1 VTARHRPK
9 IGRAPAPDSLLDY
22 AARNRH
28 EIGPSAEQLA
38 DWAAAGLELPNLAA
52 MRQYRINRLQ
62 EQLRISECDGA
73 LLHDPLMIRYATD
86 TANMSVWTMHNEV
99 RHCYVAADGPVVM
112 FEFSKGEFLDAHSHV
127 IDEFRPARSLHPF
140 YVGNRVEEQAKRWG
154 ADMARLVREHARN
167 DQPRLAIDTL
177 TLEGVRALEAEGIAV
192 IAGMQ
197 IFEDA
202 RVVKGPDELRAMR
215 CAIDACNR
223 NIDDMRS
230 IFEPGVTEIELF
242 ATMQKSNMLR
252 FGEWMEC
259 RILASGDRT
268 NPWYQEASNKVVV
281 AGEIMGFDTDMVGA
295 YNMCV
300 DISRSWLC
308 GGGRPNSNQTDMY
321 GRAKDMI
328 EANIGEFRVG
338 RSFRDITGDLS
349 YPDPELFHGYTV
361 LAHGVGLCD
370 EYPSFFTR
378 EEWDDVGFDGEL
390 LEGTVLCVESFVGSK
405 AGGEGVK
412 LEEMILVTADGPELL
427 SDYSM
432 DLA

>member
-1 VTARHRPK
+1 MTARHRPK
-9 IGRAPAPDSLLDY
+9 IGGGPAPDSLLDY
-22 AARNRH
+22 ALKNRH
-28 EIGPSAEQLA
+28 EIGPSVEQLA
-38 DWAAAGLELPNLAA
+38 EWASVGLELPDLIA
-52 MRQYRINRLQ
+52 MRQYRIDRLR
-62 EQLRISECDGA
+62 EQLRINECDGA

-86 TANMSVWTMHNEV
+86 TANMPVWTMHNEV
-99 RHCYVAADGPVVM
+99 RHCYVATDGPVVM

-154 ADMARLVREHARN
+154 GDMARLVREHARN
-167 DQPRLAIDTL
+167 DTPRLAIDTM
-177 TLEGVRALEAEGIAV
+177 TLDGVRALEAEGIAV
-192 IAGMQ
+192 VPGMQ

-202 RVVKGPDELRAMR
+202 RVVKGPDELKAMR
-215 CAIDACNR
+215 RAIDACNR

-230 IFEPGVTEIELF
+230 IFQPGVTEIELF

-268 NPWYQEASNKVVV
+268 NPWYQEASNKVVA
-281 AGEIMGFDTDMVGA
+281 AGELMGFDTDMVGA

-300 DISRSWLC
+300 DISRTWLC
-308 GGGRPNSNQTDMY
+308 GGGTPNANQVEMY

-328 EANIGEFRVG
+328 DTNVGEFRPG
-338 RSFRDITGDLS
+338 RSFRDITDSLS

-378 EEWDDVGFDGEL
+378 EQWDDVGFDGEL
-390 LEGTVLCVESFVGSK
+390 LEGTVLCIESFVGSK
-405 AGGEGVK
+405 DGGEGVK
-412 LEEMILVTADGPELL
+412 LEEMILVTPTGPELL
-427 SDYSM
+427 SNYSM
-432 DLA
+432 DLV